1 MCLTKYGKKT
11 MFTAKTTSNGFEF
24 PPTHTTY
31 CIYWVALQVQMDSKV
46 DLPRCDDFF
55 LCIENDT
62 NFIMLIF
69 ALPELRF
76 NRLYNT

>member
-11 MFTAKTTSNGFEF
+11 MFKTTSNAFES

-31 CIYWVALQVQMDSKV
+31 CICWVALQVQMDSKV

-55 LCIENDT
+55 LCIENVA
-62 NFIMLIF
+62 NFIIMLIF

>member
-1 MCLTKYGKKT
+1 MCLTKYGKKS
-11 MFTAKTTSNGFEF
+11 MFTAKTTSNEFES
-24 PPTHTTY
+24 PPTHTTH

-55 LCIENDT
+55 LCIE
-62 NFIMLIF
+62 MLIF

>member
-11 MFTAKTTSNGFEF
+11 MFTAKTTSNEFES

-55 LCIENDT
+55 SVLKTMRTLSC
-62 NFIMLIF
+62 
-69 ALPELRF
+69 
-76 NRLYNT
+76 

>member
-1 MCLTKYGKKT
+1 MYLTKYGKKT
-11 MFTAKTTSNGFEF
+11 MFTAKTTSNEFES

-46 DLPRCDDFF
+46 DLPRCDFF
-55 LCIENDT
+55 LCIENDA
-62 NFIMLIF
+62 IMLIF

-76 NRLYNT
+76 N

>member
-1 MCLTKYGKKT
+1 MPDKVRQENHVHSQDY
-11 MFTAKTTSNGFEF
+11 MNEFES

-55 LCIENDT
+55 LCIENDA

>member
-1 MCLTKYGKKT
+1 MCLTKHGKKT
-11 MFTAKTTSNGFEF
+11 MFTAKTTSNEFESL
-24 PPTHTTY
+24 PTHTTY
-31 CIYWVALQVQMDSKV
+31 CIYWVALQVQMNSKV

-55 LCIENDT
+55 LCIENDA

>member
-1 MCLTKYGKKT
+1 MNL
-11 MFTAKTTSNGFEF
+11 NPRQHIER
-24 PPTHTTY
+24 TY
-31 CIYWVALQVQMDSKV
+31 CIYWVALQVQMDSKVQVQDSKV

-55 LCIENDT
+55 LCIENDA

>member
-11 MFTAKTTSNGFEF
+11 MLKAKTTSNEFES
-24 PPTHTTY
+24 PATHTTY

-55 LCIENDT
+55 LCIENDA